1 MNLQNITLAQYQSGL
16 LETGNGSIRIEEDN
30 GAIVYQVPISQG
42 NSDYAEIMRQV
53 EAGTLTIQ
61 EAD

>member
-1 MNLQNITLAQYQSGL
+1 MNVNNITLAQYQSSV
-16 LETGNGSIRIEEDN
+16 LEIGNGSIRIEEDN

-42 NSDYAEIMRQV
+42 NADYAEIMRQV